1 MPAIMREDQQRFLTL
16 LGQLP
21 ARLTAEQAAWVLNCQ
36 THDIPILVAA
46 RLMKPLGNP
55 PANGVK
61 FFCTADVLELA
72 EDQNWL
78 TKVSNA
84 IYHYW
89 HRQNIRKKER
99 AGMVSPNGRAAA
111 TELTV
116 AAAA

>member
-1 MPAIMREDQQRFLTL
+1 MREDQHRFLTL
-16 LGQLP
+16 LGHLP

-99 AGMVSPNGRAAA
+99 AGMVSTNGRAAA